1 MCLDVG
7 HDTRNGKDPVEDLK
21 KYHSRVFDIHIKDVT
36 GASKA
41 GYSVEIGRGIIDFP
55 AFVKMLREVGY
66 TGMCSL
72 EHERNMK
79 DPLQGIAESI
89 GYFRGVI
96 ATTSGK

>member
-1 MCLDVG
+1 
-7 HDTRNGKDPVEDLK
+7 
-21 KYHSRVFDIHIKDVT
+21 
-36 GASKA
+36 
-41 GYSVEIGRGIIDFP
+41 
-55 AFVKMLREVGY
+55 MLREVGY